1 MPKKRRKWIIVLAVL
16 AALSAIG
23 VTLGFMFKKT
33 NAVNTFIP
41 AQLSCTVHEMLDDAE
56 VTDSYASGNK
66 KSDIQVQNTGNVP
79 AYLRVRLVSY
89 FVDAEG
95 SISGAEP
102 SVYPEI
108 TLNSGWLAGEN
119 HTYYYTKSVEPNG
132 LTPVLCEP
140 FTLSEKSTR
149 NGEDVY
155 TVYQVVEVSA
165 EAIQA
170 APASAAEDDWA
181 VTVTDGIITAV
192 G

>member
-1 MPKKRRKWIIVLAVL
+1 M
-16 AALSAIG
+16 
-23 VTLGFMFKKT
+23 
-33 NAVNTFIP
+33 
-41 AQLSCTVHEMLDDAE
+41 HEMLDDAE

-119 HTYYYTKSVEPNG
+119 HTYYYTKPVEPNG
-132 LTPVLCEP
+132 LTPRIVRAFYAFGKKHPERRGRVYRVSGCGSICRSDSGSAR
-140 FTLSEKSTR
+140 LSGGGQLGCDGDGWDDHSS
-149 NGEDVY
+149 GI
-155 TVYQVVEVSA
+155 TVPR
-165 EAIQA
+165 QA
-170 APASAAEDDWA
+170 LFGCGAKAAFRLLRLYCPSPPPCK
-181 VTVTDGIITAV
+181 GRR
-192 G
+192 

>member
-1 MPKKRRKWIIVLAVL
+1 
-16 AALSAIG
+16 
-23 VTLGFMFKKT
+23 
-33 NAVNTFIP
+33 
-41 AQLSCTVHEMLDDAE
+41 MLDDAE

-119 HTYYYTKSVEPNG
+119 HTYYYTKPVEPNG
-132 LTPVLCEP
+132 LTPRIVRAFYAFGCYA
-140 FTLSEKSTR
+140 
-149 NGEDVY
+149 GH
-155 TVYQVVEVSA
+155 
-165 EAIQA
+165 
-170 APASAAEDDWA
+170 
-181 VTVTDGIITAV
+181 
-192 G
+192 